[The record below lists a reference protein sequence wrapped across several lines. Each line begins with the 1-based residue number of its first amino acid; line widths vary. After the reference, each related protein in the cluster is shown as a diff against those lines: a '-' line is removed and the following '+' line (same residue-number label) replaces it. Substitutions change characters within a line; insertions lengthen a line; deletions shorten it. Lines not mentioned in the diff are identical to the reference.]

1 MLRND
6 KPKGKTLW
14 SIIKVVLIILSA
26 VVIAAVAIV
35 CYAIHQ
41 IKNTEGVINPVLRDG
56 IVSLTESSEAMQLA
70 RELKA
75 DYRLLAQAL
84 RELDVQQATIT
95 RNKTDADI
103 SALERYFEGPL
114 WRAAENIS
122 AIEEKMA
129 SAREILD
136 LAKTANSALIDPL
149 IQQLTNYPLTDMQ
162 TEAGFRVDI
171 VIAYLDFIESYYP
184 VANEFAERLS
194 TIDTRFLN
202 MVDSDGKIAEYS
214 VQLKQLIDDS
224 EPYLSYVPFLRAFL
238 GNGGD
243 RLYVFAAQN
252 TAEIRASGGF
262 PGSVGAIRIQNG
274 LASIVEFQS
283 VYNVFPSY
291 VPYEAAITSTEANLF
306 NGRMSLPWDAD
317 FSPDFERVANIWAL
331 AYQNRNGE
339 HVDGVISAT
348 PVVIQRL
355 LSLLG
360 EVSLSD
366 GTVIDGNN
374 AMRVLQHDLYYKY
387 LSRVS
392 EVSYRTGNDLTD
404 QLFAETAKKTLNL
417 LFSSL
422 DFEHLRDVYFFTQ
435 QSFADRTLLLW
446 MADEDEQELIRQMGW
461 AGTLNKDETK
471 PEIGVF
477 FNSTSASKMG
487 WYLDIDVTIG
497 EATENED
504 GSMTYPIS
512 VCYSNRITQEERDI
526 AGGYIL
532 GGGYGGLIGGMYI
545 FAPAGGSISNFRSSK
560 GYLYTGTYQG
570 LDLIYQY
577 SNIEMGSSIE
587 IECEITTAPVECSQ
601 LTVMQTPTAQGYR

>member
-1 MLRND
+1 MQRNN
-6 KPKGKTLW
+6 KPKRKTLW
-14 SIIKVVLIILSA
+14 SIIKVVLIILSVF
-26 VVIAAVAIV
+26 VVAAVAIG
-35 CYAIHQ
+35 CYAIHE
-41 IKNTEGVINPVLRDG
+41 IKNTEGVIHPVLKNS
-56 IVSLTESSEAMQLA
+56 IVNLTESSEAMQLA

-114 WRAAENIS
+114 WQAAENIS

-129 SAREILD
+129 WAREILD
-136 LAKTANSALIDPL
+136 LAKTANRTLIDPL
-149 IQQLTNYPLTDMQ
+149 IQQLTNYPLTDVK
-162 TEAGFRVDI
+162 TEAGFRTDI

-184 VANEFAERLS
+184 VANEFVERLS

-214 VQLKQLIDDS
+214 VQLQQLIDDG
-224 EPYLSYVPFLRAFL
+224 EPYLSYLPFLRAFL

-274 LASIVEFQS
+274 ILSIVEFQS
-283 VYNVFPSY
+283 VYNVFSNY
-291 VPYEAAITSTEANLF
+291 VPHEAAITATEANLF
-306 NGRMSLPWDAD
+306 AGRMNLPWDAD
-317 FSPDFERVANIWAL
+317 FSPDFERVAKIWAL

-355 LSLLG
+355 LSFLG

-422 DFEHLRDVYFFTQ
+422 NYEHLRDVYFFTQ

-504 GSMTYPIS
+504 GSRTYPIS

-532 GGGYGGLIGGMYI
+532 GDGYGGLLGGMYI

-560 GYLYTGTYQG
+560 GYLNTGTYQG

-577 SNIEMGSSIE
+577 RSIEMGSSIE
-587 IECEITTAPVECSQ
+587 IECEITTAPVECSE
-601 LTVMQTPTAQGYR
+601 LTVIQTPTAQGYR